1 MPGLAIAE
9 GRGSGGGTAAEE
21 QRVQSLPECL
31 SIKRA
36 HILMPDLRCDLT
48 QPLLKAGAL
57 LGRIEWS
64 CRHFVR
70 PKAVDP
76 RFSLLQH
83 CFKCSCAFGL
93 DQIVRVLSGRQCRKG
108 QAVSRPQPGKG
119 PHGPAYPPPLP

>member
-64 CRHFVR
+64 CRSEEHTSELQSLMR
-70 PKAVDP
+70 ISYAVFCLKKKKTEVHCPPITELTHTSVSTTHIHDP
-76 RFSLLQH
+76 
-83 CFKCSCAFGL
+83 
-93 DQIVRVLSGRQCRKG
+93 
-108 QAVSRPQPGKG
+108 
-119 PHGPAYPPPLP
+119 Y

>member
-1 MPGLAIAE
+1 MRIRDWISDVCSSVRMPRLSIAE
-9 GRGSGGGTAAEE
+9 RRGRGGGTAAEE

-70 PKAVDP
+70 PKAVDQ
-76 RFSLLQH
+76 RFSLLKH
-83 CFKCSCAFGL
+83 CFKCSCAL
-93 DQIVRVLSGRQCRKG
+93 DRKRVVKG
-108 QAVSRPQPGKG
+108 KRVS
-119 PHGPAYPPPLP
+119 YV

>member
-36 HILMPDLRCDLT
+36 NILMPDLRRELT
-48 QPLLKAGAL
+48 QTLLKAGAL

-64 CRHFVR
+64 FRHFGR
-70 PKAVDP
+70 PSEDRKSGGMGKRLPERVD
-76 RFSLLQH
+76 
-83 CFKCSCAFGL
+83 FGDRIL
-93 DQIVRVLSGRQCRKG
+93 TKQKKQKTE
-108 QAVSRPQPGKG
+108 
-119 PHGPAYPPPLP
+119 

>member
-1 MPGLAIAE
+1 MVQFVLRSVFSMFHVACVVLFFFSSRRRHTRCALVTGVQTCALPILPGLAIAE

-70 PKAVDP
+70 P
-76 RFSLLQH
+76 
-83 CFKCSCAFGL
+83 
-93 DQIVRVLSGRQCRKG
+93 
-108 QAVSRPQPGKG
+108 
-119 PHGPAYPPPLP
+119 